1 MKKRDPKE
9 EMHAQFRLWEDEFQR
24 MQSELKSAAKEAG
37 LEGSVN
43 KDLESLYSQMRAAW
57 ERLDRHDAS
66 GESWEYFKDSF
77 NDAWRSLRLA
87 VDDIVARRR
96 EGSL

>member
-1 MKKRDPKE
+1 MKDSRK
-9 EMHAQFRLWEDEFQR
+9 EMHIQFQLWEDEFQN
-24 MQSELKSAAKEAG
+24 MQDELKSAAKAAG

-43 KDLESLYSQMRAAW
+43 KDLESLHSRMHEAW
-57 ERLDRHDAS
+57 EQLDRHDAS
-66 GESWEYFKDSF
+66 GDSWEYFKDSF

-87 VDDIVARRR
+87 VNDIVARHR